1 MKNILL
7 PAFAL
12 CCALNVNAADAPL
25 WMRYPSLSPDGKTIA
40 FSYKG
45 DIYTVPASGGKATQL
60 TTHPKQDT
68 HPIWSPDGQKIAFAS
83 DRAGS
88 FDIYIM
94 DKTGGVPTRL
104 TTNSA
109 SEIPETFRDA
119 THICT
124 GCAIPLFPVPAD
136 L

>member
-1 MKNILL
+1 MKRILI
-7 PAFAL
+7 PFMAL
-12 CCALNVNAADAPL
+12 CCAATMEAADAPL

-45 DIYTVPASGGKATQL
+45 DIYTVPAAGGKATQL

-119 THICT
+119 THI